1 MGRKK
6 DIFEEIDL
14 ARVPYFHSEYRPSF
28 FLILFIIVALGCL
41 VAHGVEVYH
50 FLKHL

>member
-14 ARVPYFHSEYRPSF
+14 ARVPYFHSAYRPSF
-28 FLILFIIVALGCL
+28 FLILFIVVAVGWLI
-41 VAHGVEVYH
+41 AHGVEVYN

>member
-14 ARVPYFHSEYRPSF
+14 ARVPYFHSYYRPSF
-28 FLILFIIVALGCL
+28 FLILFIVVAVGCL
-41 VAHGVEVYH
+41 IGHCFEIYG
-50 FLKHL
+50 LLDLL